1 MTNDSINVPDSAKL
15 PWSGLSDE
23 ALLRVASFI
32 GLSCVEA
39 DTDLEDVPFI
49 VMGAIDA
56 LNALAF
62 CMGGYTEDD
71 SVEFQRRSG
80 VFHDAIVNLVSAKD
94 KISGSAIAHQVREA
108 FRNGGA
114 A

>member
-1 MTNDSINVPDSAKL
+1 MTNDSITVPDSAKL

-62 CMGGYTEDD
+62 CMGGYL
-71 SVEFQRRSG
+71 SLI
-80 VFHDAIVNLVSAKD
+80 HI
-94 KISGSAIAHQVREA
+94 
-108 FRNGGA
+108 
-114 A
+114 